1 MYFMQRALH
10 LAQQALGNTNPNPA
24 VGAVVVQGKNI
35 VGEGFTQPPGQD
47 HAEVVALRQAGRL
60 AHGATLYV
68 TLEPCVH
75 QGRTPPCTDTIIQ
88 AGIREVHYSVKDP
101 NPIVN
106 GVGEQQLKE
115 AGIQVIVGEEADESQ
130 KLNEAYNKFIT
141 TGLPF
146 VTAKF
151 ATSLDGKIATNTGD
165 SKWITSEL
173 ARREAHRIRAMSDA
187 VIVGIGT
194 VLIDDPQLTA
204 RDEAD
209 QPLEQQP
216 LRVVIDSQGRIPP
229 GARLLQEP
237 GRTLIATAIVN
248 EDESK
253 TISGPRIETISTPN
267 KSGTVDLRALL
278 ANLGQAGI
286 TSVMV
291 EGGSAILGSL
301 FDEHLV
307 DKVVAFI
314 APVIIGGQQAKTSV
328 SGLGAK
334 TMEHAL
340 RLRNVSIHEI
350 GPDIMVIGYPKPDS
364 DRRE

>member
-1 MYFMQRALH
+1 MKHALK
-10 LAQQALGNTNPNPA
+10 LASRGSYSASPNPM
-24 VGAVVVQGKNI
+24 VGAILVNDGKI
-35 VGEGFTQPPGQD
+35 VGRGFHRYD
-47 HAEVVALRQAGRL
+47 LRKHAEVWAIENAKDKTN
-60 AHGATLYV
+60 GATLYV
-68 TLEPCVH
+68 NLEPCCH
-75 QGRTPPCTDTIIQ
+75 QGRTAPCCDQIIKS
-88 AGIREVHYSVKDP
+88 GIVHVVAAMKDP

-165 SKWITSEL
+165 SKWITSGP

-194 VLIDDPQLTA
+194 VLTDDPQLTA

-237 GRTLIATAIVN
+237 GKTLIATAIVN
-248 EDESK
+248 EGESK
-253 TISGPRIETISTPN
+253 AISGPRIETISIPDR
-267 KSGTVDLRALL
+267 SGTVDLKALL
-278 ANLGQAGI
+278 ASLGQAGI
-286 TSVMV
+286 TNVMV

-307 DKVVAFI
+307 DKVIAFI

-340 RLRNVSIHEI
+340 RLRNVSIQEI
-350 GPDIMVIGYPKPDS
+350 GPDIMVIGYPKPNS
-364 DRRE
+364 DQSE